1 MVKLSQSDLNSV
13 KKAKRKTIARIAKA
27 ASPKLPGK
35 SSLNGSFACPVHHD
49 HHVYHDFHNQHDHH
63 DHNHHGD
70 HEEVGSYMRK
80 LEVIHKEVGGYL
92 SN

>member
-1 MVKLSQSDLNSV
+1 MPWNKSTIFFVVKLSQSDLNSV

-35 SSLNGSFACPVHHD
+35 SSLNVSFARPRPHD
-49 HHVYHDFHNQHDHH
+49 QHDHH
-63 DHNHHGD
+63 DRGDHDDHGD

-80 LEVIHKEVGGYL
+80 LDVVHKEV
-92 SN
+92 